1 MKKIFLS
8 IFILLSACVSNPHS
22 TSVKIYM
29 QQENFTKMIEEAEK
43 WAKEEPNNPEPYL
56 WISRA
61 YTYTGKYIEGVN
73 YLFKSLD
80 MGLKKP
86 LEEVDKTTLFNAG
99 IISSQEKDYDFAI
112 KCFNKLK
119 EIEPQNPK
127 VYMNLA
133 AFYQGKGESQ
143 KAKEILEEGYNKNTG
158 DPQMS
163 YYIARF
169 YIEENPSK
177 AEEIAK
183 NSINKELTPELKAKF
198 YEILGEIYTNKEN
211 YEEAGKYFKEAYK
224 SDSSNINYLFNI
236 ALLYFF
242 LKKYDESIKH
252 FEKYSKKNPEDA
264 YSYEY
269 IGRSY
274 HLSKNYAKAVEFYK
288 KSLSL
293 KESSNIY
300 RLMADCLS
308 RINKTN
314 EALEAFKKAEALE
327 KEGK

>member
-1 MKKIFLS
+1 MKKL
-8 IFILLSACVSNPHS
+8 FITISLLFFSCVSNPHS

-56 WISRA
+56 WISRG
-61 YTYTGKYIEGVN
+61 YTYMNKYKEGAN

-99 IISSQEKDYDFAI
+99 IISGQEKDYDFAI

-133 AFYQGKGESQ
+133 AFYQGKGETQ
-143 KAKEILEEGYNKNTG
+143 KAKEILEEGYNKNQG

-163 YYIARF
+163 YYLARF
-169 YIEENPSK
+169 YLEENIAK
-177 AEEIAK
+177 AEEIVR
-183 NSINKELTPELKAKF
+183 NNINKELTPELKAKY
-198 YEILGEIYTNKEN
+198 YELLGEIYTNKEN
-211 YEEAGKYFKEAYK
+211 YEEAEKYFKEAYK

-236 ALLYFF
+236 ALSNFF
-242 LKKYDESIKH
+242 LKKYDESIKY
-252 FEKYSKKNPEDA
+252 FERYAKKNPEDA
-264 YSYEY
+264 YAYEY

-274 HLSKNYAKAVEFYK
+274 HLSKNYIKAIEFYK

-293 KESSNIY
+293 RESSNVY

-308 RINKTN
+308 RIDKKN
-314 EALEAFKKAEALE
+314 EALDAFKKAEALE

>member
-1 MKKIFLS
+1 MKKFFLT
-8 IFILLSACVSNPHS
+8 IPLLSFACVSNPHS

-29 QQENFTKMIEEAEK
+29 QQENFAKMIEEAEK

-61 YTYTGKYIEGVN
+61 YTYTGKYIEGAN
-73 YLFKSLD
+73 YLFKSLN

-86 LEEVDKTTLFNAG
+86 LEDVDKTTLFNAG
-99 IISSQEKDYDFAI
+99 IISGQEKDYDFAI

-119 EIEPQNPK
+119 EVEPQNPK
-127 VYMNLA
+127 VYMSLA

-143 KAKEILEEGYNKNTG
+143 KAKEILEEGYNKNPS

-163 YYIARF
+163 YYLARF
-169 YIEENPSK
+169 YVEENPSK

-183 NSINKELTPELKAKF
+183 NNINKELTPELKAKF
-198 YEILGEIYTNKEN
+198 YELLGEIYTNKEN
-211 YEEAGKYFKEAYK
+211 YEEAGKYFEGAYK

-236 ALLYFF
+236 ALSYFF
-242 LKKYDESIKH
+242 LKKYDESIRY

-264 YSYEY
+264 YAYEY

-274 HLSKNYAKAVEFYK
+274 HLSKNYEKAIEFYK
-288 KSLSL
+288 KSLSIR
-293 KESSNIY
+293 ESSNVY
-300 RLMADCLS
+300 RLMSDCLS
-308 RINKTN
+308 RINKAN

-327 KEGK
+327 KEKK

>member
-1 MKKIFLS
+1 MKKFPVTIS
-8 IFILLSACVSNPHS
+8 LLFFSCVSNPHS

-29 QQENFTKMIEEAEK
+29 QQENFVKMLEEAEK

-56 WISRA
+56 WISRG
-61 YTYTGKYIEGVN
+61 YTLSNKYIEGAN

-80 MGLKKP
+80 MGLNKQ
-86 LEEVDKTTLFNAG
+86 LEDIDKTTLFNAG
-99 IISSQEKDYDFAI
+99 IISGQEKDYDFAI
-112 KCFNKLK
+112 KCFNKLR

-143 KAKEILEEGYNKNTG
+143 KAKEILEEGYNKNPK

-163 YYIARF
+163 YYLARF
-169 YIEENPSK
+169 YLEENPSK

-183 NSINKELTPELKAKF
+183 NNINKELTPEFKANF
-198 YEILGEIYTNKEN
+198 YELLGEIYTNKEN
-211 YEEAGKYFKEAYK
+211 YGEAEKYFKEAYK

-236 ALLYFF
+236 ALSHFF
-242 LKKYDESIKH
+242 LKKYEEAIKY
-252 FEKYSKKNPEDA
+252 FEKYAKKNPEDA
-264 YSYEY
+264 YAYEY

-274 HLSKNYAKAVEFYK
+274 HLSKNHERAIEFYK

-293 KESSNIY
+293 RESSNVY